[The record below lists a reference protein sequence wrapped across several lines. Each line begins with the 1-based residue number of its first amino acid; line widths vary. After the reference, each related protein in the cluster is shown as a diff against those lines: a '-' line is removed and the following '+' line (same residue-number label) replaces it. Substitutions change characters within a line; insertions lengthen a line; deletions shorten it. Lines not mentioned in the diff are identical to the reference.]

1 MRKTVTRI
9 AFAALAIPALAFGAP
24 ATAMADS
31 YFNAEATAAGKYGA
45 ASKSITAVAKDGHG
59 HHHGGKSFFHHEST
73 SAGWNGATSQSTTS
87 AAH

>member
-31 YFNAEATAAGKYGA
+31 YFNAEATAAGKHGA
-45 ASKSITAVAKDGHG
+45 MTKSITAVAKDGHG
-59 HHHGGKSFFHHEST
+59 HHGGKSFFHHEST
-73 SAGWNGATSQSTTS
+73 SAGWNGASSQSTTS